1 MVKTMSTETSSIT
14 VVPTQVTLEG
24 GGFQIRRAFPVAGLS
39 YFDPILLI
47 DEMGPVTYGP
57 GEAIGAPD
65 HPHRGFETVT
75 YIIEGAMEHEDSH
88 GHRGALRPG
97 DVQWMTAGAGVIHSE
112 MPAPEILRDGGRMHG
127 FQIWVNLPKA
137 QKLATPRYQEYAS
150 ASLPVVTGPG
160 TWARVI
166 AGELGG
172 VRSPIETTI
181 PTTMVHVK
189 LDAGAVLTLPVAPGS
204 NAIVHTIAGEGRI
217 AETPLGD
224 HRAALIANAP
234 PVLELTAGPN
244 GFEALVLAGMPLGE
258 PVARYG
264 PFVMNTNAEIEQAFR
279 DYQAG
284 RFGEIAR
291 TN

>member
-1 MVKTMSTETSSIT
+1 MSTQTSSIT

-47 DEMGPVTYGP
+47 DEMGPVVYGP
-57 GEAIGAPD
+57 GEGIGAPD

-75 YIIEGAMEHEDSH
+75 YVIDGAMEHEDSH
-88 GHRGALRPG
+88 GHRGSLRPG

-112 MPAPEILRDGGRMHG
+112 MPAKEIMENGGRVHG
-127 FQIWVNLPKA
+127 FQIWVNLPKD
-137 QKLATPRYQEYAS
+137 QKLTTPRYQEYAS
-150 ASLPVVTGPG
+150 ENLPVFTGPG

-166 AGELGG
+166 AGEVGG
-172 VRSPIETTI
+172 ARSPIETTV

-189 LDAGAVLTLPVAPGS
+189 LDPGATLAIPVPVGS
-204 NAIVHTIAGEGRI
+204 NAIVHTIDGGGRV
-217 AETPLGD
+217 AATEVSD
-224 HRAALIANAP
+224 HQAALIANAP
-234 PVLELTAGPN
+234 STVDLTAGAD

-264 PFVMNTNAEIEQAFR
+264 PFVMNTKAEIETAFR

>member
-1 MVKTMSTETSSIT
+1 MNTHTSSIT
-14 VVPTQVTLEG
+14 VVPTQVQLEG

-112 MPAPEILRDGGRMHG
+112 MPAAEIMRDGGRVHG

-137 QKLATPRYQEYAS
+137 QKLSTPRYQEYS
-150 ASLPVVTGPG
+150 SERLPVVTGPG

-172 VRSPIETTI
+172 QRSPIETTV

-189 LDAGAVLTLPVAPGS
+189 LDENARLSVPIAAGS
-204 NAIVHTIAGEGRI
+204 NAIVHTIGGDGRI
-217 AETPLGD
+217 GD
-224 HRAALIANAP
+224 TALADHHVALIGNAP
-234 PVLELTAGPN
+234 ATLEIAAGAN
-244 GFEALVLAGMPLGE
+244 GFEALVLAGMPLDE

-264 PFVMNTNAEIEQAFR
+264 PFVMNTKAEIEQAFR

>member
-1 MVKTMSTETSSIT
+1 MAWAMQTSTPSIT
-14 VVPTQVTLEG
+14 VVPTQVALEG

-57 GEAIGAPD
+57 GEGIGAPD

-75 YIIEGAMEHEDSH
+75 YVLDGAMEHEDSH
-88 GHRGALRPG
+88 GHRGSLRPG

-112 MPAPEILRDGGRMHG
+112 MPAKEIMEHGGRVHG
-127 FQIWVNLPKA
+127 FQIWVNLPRA
-137 QKLATPRYQEYAS
+137 QKLATPRYQEFA
-150 ASLPVVTGPG
+150 AEQLPIVTGPG

-166 AGELGG
+166 AGELAGR
-172 VRSPIETTI
+172 RSPIETTV

-189 LDAGAVLTLPVAPGS
+189 LDANARLSIPLAPGS
-204 NAIVHTIAGEGRI
+204 NAIVHTIGGEGRVVQTRL
-217 AETPLGD
+217 AD
-224 HRAALIANAP
+224 HQAALIAGAP
-234 PVLELTAGPN
+234 AQLELAAEGN
-244 GFEALVLAGMPLGE
+244 GFEALVLAGKPLNE

-264 PFVMNTNAEIEQAFR
+264 PFVMNTREEIEQAFR

>member
-1 MVKTMSTETSSIT
+1 MNTQTAPIT
-14 VVPTQVTLEG
+14 VVPTQVALEG

-75 YIIEGAMEHEDSH
+75 YVIDGAMEHEDSH

-112 MPAPEILRDGGRMHG
+112 MPAAEIMRDGGRVHG
-127 FQIWVNLPKA
+127 FQIWVNLPQA
-137 QKLATPRYQEYAS
+137 QKLATPRYQEYPS
-150 ASLPVVTGPG
+150 ASLPIVQGAG

-166 AGELGG
+166 AGELDGR
-172 VRSPIETTI
+172 RSPIETTV

-189 LDAGAVLTLPVAPGS
+189 LDANARISIPVAPGS
-204 NAIVHTIAGEGRI
+204 NAIVHTIGGEARI
-217 AETPLGD
+217 ADTRLAD
-224 HRAALIANAP
+224 HSAALIASAP
-234 PVLELTAGPN
+234 AQLELSAEGN
-244 GFEALVLAGMPLGE
+244 GFEALVLAGMPLNE

-264 PFVMNTNAEIEQAFR
+264 PFVMNTREEIEQAFR

>member
-1 MVKTMSTETSSIT
+1 MNTDTSSIT
-14 VVPTQVTLEG
+14 VVPTQVQLEG

-47 DEMGPVTYGP
+47 DEMGPVTYAP

-112 MPAPEILRDGGRMHG
+112 MPAAEIMRDGGRVHG

-137 QKLATPRYQEYAS
+137 QKLATPRYQEYS
-150 ASLPVVTGPG
+150 NEQLPLVTGPG

-172 VRSPIETTI
+172 QRSPIETTV

-189 LDAGAVLTLPVAPGS
+189 LDPNARLSLPVAAGS
-204 NAIVHTIAGEGRI
+204 NAIVHTIDGDGRVADTVI
-217 AETPLGD
+217 AN
-224 HRAALIANAP
+224 HHVALIGNAP
-234 PVLELTAGPN
+234 ATIEIAAGVN
-244 GFEALVLAGMPLGE
+244 GFEALVLAGMPLDE

-264 PFVMNTNAEIEQAFR
+264 PFVMNTKAEIEQAFR
-279 DYQAG
+279 DYEAG

>member
-1 MVKTMSTETSSIT
+1 MVQAMNTQTPSIT
-14 VVPTQVTLEG
+14 VVPTQVALEG

-57 GEAIGAPD
+57 GEGIGAPD

-75 YIIEGAMEHEDSH
+75 YVLDGGMEHEDSH
-88 GHRGALRPG
+88 GHRGSLRPG

-112 MPAPEILRDGGRMHG
+112 MPAREIMERGGRVHG
-127 FQIWVNLPKA
+127 FQIWVNLPRA

-150 ASLPVVTGPG
+150 AQLPVVTGPG

-166 AGELGG
+166 AGELDGR
-172 VRSPIETTI
+172 RSPIETTV

-189 LDAGAVLTLPVAPGS
+189 LDANARLALPLAAGS
-204 NAIVHTIAGEGRI
+204 NAIVHTIGGSGRVEGT
-217 AETPLGD
+217 ALSD
-224 HRAALIANAP
+224 HRVALIANAP
-234 PVLELTAGPN
+234 SSLELAADAG
-244 GFEALVLAGMPLGE
+244 GFEALVLAGMPLNE

-264 PFVMNTNAEIEQAFR
+264 PFVMNTQAEIEQAFR

>member
-1 MVKTMSTETSSIT
+1 MSTQASTIT
-14 VVPTQVTLEG
+14 VVPTQVQLEG

-47 DEMGPVTYGP
+47 DEMGPVEYGP
-57 GEAIGAPD
+57 GEGIGAPD

-75 YIIEGAMEHEDSH
+75 YVLDGAMEHEDSH
-88 GHRGALRPG
+88 GHRGSLRPG

-112 MPAPEILRDGGRMHG
+112 MPAKEIMENGGRVHG
-127 FQIWVNLPKA
+127 FQIWVNLPKT

-150 ASLPVVTGPG
+150 AGLPIVTGPG
-160 TWARVI
+160 SWARVI
-166 AGELGG
+166 AGELDGK
-172 VRSPIETTI
+172 RSPIETTV
-181 PTTMVHVK
+181 PTTMMHVK
-189 LDAGAVLTLPVAPGS
+189 LDAGATLAIPVPAGA
-204 NAIVHTIAGEGRI
+204 NAIVHTIDGAGSVE
-217 AETPLGD
+217 ATPLSD
-224 HRAALIANAP
+224 HQVALISHAP
-234 PVLELTAGPN
+234 STLALTGGEN
-244 GFEALVLAGMPLGE
+244 GFEALVLAGMPLNE

-264 PFVMNTNAEIEQAFR
+264 PFVMNTKAELETAFR

>member
-1 MVKTMSTETSSIT
+1 MESMNTQSPSVT
-14 VVPTQVTLEG
+14 VVPTQIQLEG
-24 GGFQIRRAFPVAGLS
+24 GGFQVRRAFPVAGLS

-47 DEMGPVTYGP
+47 DEMGPVVYGP

-75 YIIEGAMEHEDSH
+75 YVLDGAMQHADSH
-88 GHRGALRPG
+88 GHRGELRSG
-97 DVQWMTAGAGVIHSE
+97 DVQWMTAGAGVIHAE
-112 MPAPEILRDGGRMHG
+112 MPADDMLRNGGRMHG
-127 FQIWVNLPKA
+127 FQIWVNLPQG
-137 QKLATPRYQEYAS
+137 QKMTIPRYQEYKS
-150 ASLPVVTGPG
+150 ADLPVVAGLG

-166 AGELGG
+166 AGEVGNAK
-172 VRSPIETTI
+172 SPIETTV

-189 LDAGAVLTLPVAPGS
+189 LDPGATLSVPIAPGS
-204 NAIVHTIAGEGRI
+204 NAIVHTIEGGGTVLG
-217 AETPLGD
+217 TPLSD
-224 HRAALIANAP
+224 HRVALIGDTPAT
-234 PVLELTAGPN
+234 LELAAQTEP
-244 GFEALVLAGMPLGE
+244 FEALVLAGHPLNE

-264 PFVMNTNAEIEQAFR
+264 PFVMNTRAEIEQAFR